1 MAQVKRPGGGR
12 TTALAVGVALLLLV
26 MSLTLGADPPRPHFL
41 EQQDKVEHLIA
52 FLALGLAFGWNASF
66 VGLFASAIGLS
77 SAAVGIEV
85 AQGVIDA
92 GRAPAA
98 ADAIAGMAGA
108 LCGVALAVSISRIG
122 RRAASRPRP
131 A

>member
-1 MAQVKRPGGGR
+1 MAQVKRSGDGR
-12 TTALAVGVALLLLV
+12 GIALATGAALLLLV
-26 MSLTLGADPPRPHFL
+26 MSLTLGADPPRPQFI
-41 EQQDKVEHLIA
+41 EQQDKFEHLIA

-108 LCGVALAVSISRIG
+108 LCGVTLALLMSRFG
-122 RRAASRPRP
+122 RLSAAGARRA
-131 A
+131 